1 MSFPFSIWSGRG
13 QNFDARGTDCCR
25 QTSPYRSDDA
35 ILCKRRSVLGLLG
48 LTEQLTIQVL
58 YITSMPMTPSDKK
71 QTAFRI
77 DPDILE
83 GLQEIKRQVGIPL
96 SEQVRRA
103 LRAWLEQQ
111 GVRDKAERPRA
122 VTRKGS

>member
-1 MSFPFSIWSGRG
+1 
-13 QNFDARGTDCCR
+13 
-25 QTSPYRSDDA
+25 
-35 ILCKRRSVLGLLG
+35 
-48 LTEQLTIQVL
+48 
-58 YITSMPMTPSDKK
+58 MTPSDKK

-83 GLQEIKRQVGIPL
+83 ALQEIKSRVGIPL

-111 GVRDKAERPRA
+111 GVRKSERPRA
-122 VTRKGS
+122 VTRKRS